1 MRRRRRKSQRDG
13 HSQSMSSGSSLRL
26 FLPPLITSLLLFFFF
41 FLSVRHS
48 GHKQKKE
55 KKKKEKMYNTNTQ
68 CTENIYTTAAV
79 GECSWIPR
87 KRHTHE
93 RERKYR
99 EHRES
104 IRRKEIIMGLAL
116 KKLYTTMYIIHRTSR
131 VSSTMWCERPGSK
144 GVFVF
149 FFVPYF
155 AMSAAVQ
162 FSKEFLLIVKKEK
175 LFFFYFPQFKIWRKH
190 TQTH

>member
-48 GHKQKKE
+48 GHKQKK

-144 GVFVF
+144 G

-162 FSKEFLLIVKKEK
+162 ISKEFLLIVKKENF
-175 LFFFYFPQFKIWRKH
+175 FFFYFPQFKIWWKH
-190 TQTH
+190 THT